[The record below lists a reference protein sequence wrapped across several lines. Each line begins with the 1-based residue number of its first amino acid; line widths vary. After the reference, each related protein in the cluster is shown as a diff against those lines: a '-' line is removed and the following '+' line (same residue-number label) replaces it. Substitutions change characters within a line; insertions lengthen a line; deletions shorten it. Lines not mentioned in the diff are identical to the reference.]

1 MGAGY
6 SIGCDHWEDCPGGQY
21 SESACQMGGGDCGGY
36 GGYGIEEVMVVET
49 PSGGPTLD
57 LTQESLAGNVIGLGD
72 GDESESVNASTP
84 DGAAAQ
90 AAARAQLPPGGQVSG
105 GAPTAASVARAPA
118 ASPLDREQAEI
129 ELIQARAAFY
139 KKQTENQEKLGKVL
153 DEIILTFKAVKTSA
167 LVRLAD
173 DKRRAHYPEEF
184 PPNQGFVSVPSVGHV
199 FDLEGL
205 LKNMNVK
212 E

>member
-1 MGAGY
+1 
-6 SIGCDHWEDCPGGQY
+6 
-21 SESACQMGGGDCGGY
+21 
-36 GGYGIEEVMVVET
+36 MVVET

-105 GAPTAASVARAPA
+105 GVTAGTSGTGRASASRGQTSQASGEERRGSSRVASRAPTAASVARAPAA

-153 DEIILTFKAVKTSA
+153 DEIILTSKAVKTSA

-173 DKRRAHYPEEF
+173 DKRRAQNPEEF
-184 PPNQGFVSVPSVGHV
+184 PPNQGFVNVPSVGHV

>member
-1 MGAGY
+1 V
-6 SIGCDHWEDCPGGQY
+6 H
-21 SESACQMGGGDCGGY
+21 
-36 GGYGIEEVMVVET
+36 
-49 PSGGPTLD
+49 
-57 LTQESLAGNVIGLGD
+57 
-72 GDESESVNASTP
+72 
-84 DGAAAQ
+84 
-90 AAARAQLPPGGQVSG
+90 QLPEAKLLIQS
-105 GAPTAASVARAPA
+105 A

-153 DEIILTFKAVKTSA
+153 DEIILTSKAVKTSA

-173 DKRRAHYPEEF
+173 DKRRAQNPEEF
-184 PPNQGFVSVPSVGHV
+184 PPNQGFVNVPSVGHV